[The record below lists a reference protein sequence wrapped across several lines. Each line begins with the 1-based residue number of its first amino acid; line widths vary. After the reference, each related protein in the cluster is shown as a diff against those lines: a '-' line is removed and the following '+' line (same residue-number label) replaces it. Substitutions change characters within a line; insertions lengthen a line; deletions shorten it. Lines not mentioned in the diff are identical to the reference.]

1 MHMMMNMGNTKDIL
15 HLMTKLSSYKI
26 SQTIIVAD
34 HVGSQP
40 TIKETNGDPL
50 ELQDLLGHKKLHK
63 SNKTYGASTQATPVL
78 EEVVNVEHRQSGAKR
93 IIKVSAAGGP

>member
-1 MHMMMNMGNTKDIL
+1 
-15 HLMTKLSSYKI
+15 
-26 SQTIIVAD
+26 
-34 HVGSQP
+34 
-40 TIKETNGDPL
+40 
-50 ELQDLLGHKKLHK
+50 LLGHKKLHK